1 MEKEKE
7 RCFGMTFYDKF
18 KPDEYTI
25 KDFEN
30 WIIVVRP
37 KQITLGDAVII
48 LKNQVPSIGDAAG
61 KDMAELPDVVSWY
74 EGRCKELFGAE
85 KFNYIAAMMKD
96 NFVHF
101 HAIPRYSEE
110 KEFAGIKWKD
120 DFWPKPV
127 SLVDAKT
134 EKETLDAILNAFCS

>member
-1 MEKEKE
+1 
-7 RCFGMTFYDKF
+7 MTFYDKF
-18 KPDEYTI
+18 KPAEYTI
-25 KDFEN
+25 KDFKN
-30 WIIVVRP
+30 WVIVVRP

-48 LKNQVPSIGDAAG
+48 LKNQAPSIGDASG
-61 KDMAELPDVVSWY
+61 DDLAELPVVISWY
-74 EGRCKELFGAE
+74 ESRCKSLFGAE

-110 KEFAGIKWKD
+110 KDFAGIKWTD
-120 DFWPKPV
+120 EFWPKPV

-134 EKETLDAILNAFCS
+134 TQETLDAILAAFRN

>member
-1 MEKEKE
+1 MS
-7 RCFGMTFYDKF
+7 FYDKF

-25 KDFEN
+25 KDFKN

-48 LKNQVPSIGDAAG
+48 LKNQVPSIGDASSE
-61 KDMAELPDVVSWY
+61 DLAELPTVVAWY
-74 EGRCKELFGAE
+74 EKRCKDLFGAE

-101 HAIPRYSEE
+101 HAIPRYSED
-110 KEFAGIKWKD
+110 KNFAGITWTD
-120 DFWPKPV
+120 TFWPKPV

-134 EKETLDAILNAFCS
+134 EKKTLDDIRRAFID

>member
-1 MEKEKE
+1 MS
-7 RCFGMTFYDKF
+7 FYDKF
-18 KPDEYTI
+18 KPEEYTI
-25 KDFEN
+25 RDFNN

-48 LKNQVPSIGDAAG
+48 LKNQVPSIGDASAE
-61 KDMAELPDVVSWY
+61 DLAELPTVVAWY
-74 EGRCKELFGAE
+74 EDRCKVLFGAE

-110 KEFAGIKWKD
+110 KTFAGITWVD
-120 DFWPKPV
+120 EFWPKPV
-127 SLVDAKT
+127 SLIDVKT
-134 EKETLDAILNAFCS
+134 EKETLDAILEAFQD